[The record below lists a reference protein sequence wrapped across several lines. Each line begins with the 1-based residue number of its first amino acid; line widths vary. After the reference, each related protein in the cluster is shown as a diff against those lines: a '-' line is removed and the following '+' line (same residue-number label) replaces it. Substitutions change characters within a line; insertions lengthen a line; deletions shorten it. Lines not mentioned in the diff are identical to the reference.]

1 MRQKKAYRGFTIIEL
16 VAVAALIALIASVSL
31 MRFIRMESQTAI
43 GNDIRQ
49 LYLAARYARIAAIE
63 QQRVFYLLADV
74 AQHRFL
80 IVQEPASDETQ
91 PMDAGTDGLAEMQP
105 TTASGEGEVRNEYVR
120 PYTMASSLMIEQFL
134 VDGAESAE
142 MRSAFYPDGQAQAA
156 VVQIG
161 DGIRHA
167 SVIIM
172 PSGRVKMSMDI
183 ADAGQ
188 TGRFDLDAKE

>member
-1 MRQKKAYRGFTIIEL
+1 MRREKNHRGFTIIEL

-31 MRFIRMESQTAI
+31 LRFVRMENQSAI

-74 AQHRFL
+74 ARHRFL

-91 PMDAGTDGLAEMQP
+91 TADTGLDGMQSAQ
-105 TTASGEGEVRNEYVR
+105 ASDSVEVKNEYAR
-120 PYTMASSLMIEQFL
+120 PYTLAPSLMIEQFL
-134 VDGAESAE
+134 VDGVENAE
-142 MRSAFYPDGQAQAA
+142 MRTAFYPDGQAQAA
-156 VVQIG
+156 VIQLG

-183 ADAGQ
+183 ADARQ